1 VVTGELVIVNAE
13 GAESPTLVTVPEPP
27 PPQAAPVFVTTPAVE
42 ICKQLVVEAASMP
55 VSVTVLL
62 PASVVALTDPPDRFV
77 AVTAFVALTA
87 FVAFVTAVAPIP
99 DTICAAVATVSADV
113 PLP

>member
-1 VVTGELVIVNAE
+1 VNV
-13 GAESPTLVTVPEPP
+13 TLVTVPLPVP
-27 PPQAAPVFVTTPAVE
+27 VPQAAPVFVTTPAVL
-42 ICKQLVVEAASMP
+42 ICKQLVVVAALIP

-77 AVTAFVALTA
+77 AVTAFVAFA
-87 FVAFVTAVAPIP
+87 TAVVPIP
-99 DTICAAVATVSADV
+99 ETICAAVATVSAEV